1 MWQVVFAQSTHVV
14 TVPRGLVCVVIPAMC
29 CSHIFQ
35 VSSKFV
41 LGFWSRRES
50 KFGHSHYF
58 GYWQR
63 ACTAAQALISR
74 MLPSCICCCTDWL
87 LHRLICHC
95 WCTANRSGGSVSCRN
110 KSDAAGHCQTLSDV
124 VWCPKRARCVCKYEC
139 RLQETVGSTH
149 NPDDTQRSSRSW

>member
-63 ACTAAQALISR
+63 ACTAAQALMSR
-74 MLPSCICCCTDWL
+74 MLPSCCTDWSVIVDAQ
-87 LHRLICHC
+87 LIGLEG
-95 WCTANRSGGSVSCRN
+95 RS
-110 KSDAAGHCQTLSDV
+110 AAETRAMLQGIVRHYQTLFDV
-124 VWCPKRARCVCKYEC
+124 PNVLGVYASMSVIYRKLSEAHTILTTLKDHLDLGKSC
-139 RLQETVGSTH
+139 
-149 NPDDTQRSSRSW
+149 